1 MVTPMFEQYHD
12 VVTVEEL
19 AEMLK
24 IGRNTA
30 YELVRADIIDCVR
43 VGRNIRI
50 SKQSVIDYITQKDE
64 KALSFRPLCGI
75 MKSPKN
81 IVWANSVNQKEDTH

>member
-1 MVTPMFEQYHD
+1 MFSEYSD
-12 VVTVEEL
+12 IVTVEEL

-30 YELVRADIIDCVR
+30 YKLIRASIIKSVR

-50 SKQSVIDYITQKDE
+50 PKDE
-64 KALSFRPLCGI
+64 IIAYLTQNKD
-75 MKSPKN
+75 KE
-81 IVWANSVNQKEDTH
+81 VQK

>member
-1 MVTPMFEQYHD
+1 MFNDYKD

-30 YELVRADIIDCVR
+30 YELVRANIIKSVR
-43 VGRNIRI
+43 VGRSIRI
-50 SKQSVIDYITQKDE
+50 AKAAVIAYLT
-64 KALSFRPLCGI
+64 AC
-75 MKSPKN
+75 
-81 IVWANSVNQKEDTH
+81 EDAVR

>member
-1 MVTPMFEQYHD
+1 MAMFENYDD
-12 VVTVEEL
+12 VVTVEQL

-30 YELVRADIIDCVR
+30 YELVRANIVPSVR

-50 SKQSVIDYITQKDE
+50 PKHTIIEYITTQNKVKDE
-64 KALSFRPLCGI
+64 
-75 MKSPKN
+75 
-81 IVWANSVNQKEDTH
+81 

>member
-1 MVTPMFEQYHD
+1 MFSEYKD

-30 YELVRADIIDCVR
+30 YWLLNSDQIPSVR
-43 VGRNIRI
+43 VGRQRRIRRAD
-50 SKQSVIDYITQKDE
+50 VEVFVT
-64 KALSFRPLCGI
+64 
-75 MKSPKN
+75 KN
-81 IVWANSVNQKEDTH
+81 IELPKEN

>member
-1 MVTPMFEQYHD
+1 MFEQYQD
-12 VVTVEEL
+12 VVTVDEL

-30 YELVRADIIDCVR
+30 YELVRSDTVQSVR

-50 SKQSVIDYITQKDE
+50 PKQAVIDYVTNQNTAKD
-64 KALSFRPLCGI
+64 
-75 MKSPKN
+75 
-81 IVWANSVNQKEDTH
+81 V

>member
-1 MVTPMFEQYHD
+1 MFEKYND

-30 YELVRADIIDCVR
+30 YKLLTTDQIPSVR
-43 VGRNIRI
+43 VGRQRRIRKADIQRFLLNETTLTEKPEVEAPTKKCYNSNI
-50 SKQSVIDYITQKDE
+50 SNGL
-64 KALSFRPLCGI
+64 APLSFR
-75 MKSPKN
+75 
-81 IVWANSVNQKEDTH
+81 KENK

>member
-1 MVTPMFEQYHD
+1 MPVFENYD
-12 VVTVEEL
+12 DIVTVEQL

-30 YELVRADIIDCVR
+30 YELVRANIILSVR

-50 SKQSVIDYITQKDE
+50 PKQTIIEYITNQNKDKDE
-64 KALSFRPLCGI
+64 
-75 MKSPKN
+75 
-81 IVWANSVNQKEDTH
+81 

>member
-1 MVTPMFEQYHD
+1 MFENYDD
-12 VVTVEEL
+12 VVIVEQL

-30 YELVRADIIDCVR
+30 YELVRAGIISSVR

-50 SKQSVIDYITQKDE
+50 PKQTIIEYITNQNKD
-64 KALSFRPLCGI
+64 K
-75 MKSPKN
+75 
-81 IVWANSVNQKEDTH
+81 DD

>member
-1 MVTPMFEQYHD
+1 MFESYDD
-12 VVTVEEL
+12 VVTVEQL

-30 YELVRADIIDCVR
+30 YELVRAGIISSVR

-50 SKQSVIDYITQKDE
+50 PKQTIIEYITNQNKDKDE
-64 KALSFRPLCGI
+64 
-75 MKSPKN
+75 
-81 IVWANSVNQKEDTH
+81 

>member
-1 MVTPMFEQYHD
+1 MFNDYKD

-24 IGRNTA
+24 IGRNMA
-30 YELVRADIIDCVR
+30 YELVRANIIKSIR

-50 SKQSVIDYITQKDE
+50 
-64 KALSFRPLCGI
+64 
-75 MKSPKN
+75 PKN
-81 IVWANSVNQKEDTH
+81 EIIAYLTQNNVKDDRK